1 MASVTR
7 TTTGVTAMDTTGAST
22 PKGAADSD
30 LQVWTPFLLPVF
42 VGMLAKPGLDRAGE
56 SQLTEPHPPH
66 AIPDGC
72 YDCGEGFY
80 DPRTRVVTSY
90 EGGFLR
96 NAGQTENK
104 EA

>member
-1 MASVTR
+1 
-7 TTTGVTAMDTTGAST
+7 
-22 PKGAADSD
+22 
-30 LQVWTPFLLPVF
+30 
-42 VGMLAKPGLDRAGE
+42 MLAKPGLDRAGE